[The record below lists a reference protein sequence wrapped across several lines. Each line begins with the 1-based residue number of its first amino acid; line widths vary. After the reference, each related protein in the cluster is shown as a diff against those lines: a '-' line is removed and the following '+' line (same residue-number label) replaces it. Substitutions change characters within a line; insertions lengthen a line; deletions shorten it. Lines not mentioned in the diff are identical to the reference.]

1 MTLSEALARMHAS
14 LEFQTV
20 IKAAQETRPIIFP
33 MDPNKGSIEEQA
45 AKLMYLSGQQN
56 GWDLLMMFLMKGKK

>member
-14 LEFQTV
+14 QEFQAV
-20 IKAAQETRPIIFP
+20 MKEAQNHRPLLFP
-33 MDPNKGSIEEQA
+33 MDPSKPIEDQA

-56 GWDLLMMFLMKGKK
+56 GWDLLMGFLMKGKV